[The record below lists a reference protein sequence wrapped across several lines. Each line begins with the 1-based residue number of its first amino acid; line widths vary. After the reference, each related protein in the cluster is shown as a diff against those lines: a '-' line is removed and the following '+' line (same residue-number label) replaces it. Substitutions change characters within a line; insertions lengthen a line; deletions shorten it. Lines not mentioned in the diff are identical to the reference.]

1 MANENIGH
9 PLFHRKRTKPNGDTE
24 EILLGPCAVR
34 ILRLIVA
41 LLITIILV
49 LAGGKVPYIVSLLK
63 VLF

>member
-1 MANENIGH
+1 MPNENIGH

-24 EILLGPCAVR
+24 EILLGPCAIR

-49 LAGGKVPYIVSLLK
+49 LAGVKIPYLMQLLK
-63 VLF
+63 ASF

>member
-1 MANENIGH
+1 MPNENFGH

-24 EILLGPCAVR
+24 EILLGPCAIK

-49 LAGGKVPYIVSLLK
+49 LAGVKIPYSMHLLK
-63 VLF
+63 ALF